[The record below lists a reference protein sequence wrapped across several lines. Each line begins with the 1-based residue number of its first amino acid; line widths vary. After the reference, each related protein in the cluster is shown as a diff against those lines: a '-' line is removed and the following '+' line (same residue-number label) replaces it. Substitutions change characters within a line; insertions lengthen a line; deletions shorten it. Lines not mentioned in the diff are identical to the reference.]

1 MSLSELWSLYG
12 QNYIDALLATWG
24 MTLESFAIAMVLA
37 VAVTVMR
44 VSPLKP
50 LRVFGDLYVQ
60 VFRNIPGIALLI
72 IVVYALPPLKVV
84 LPYRTCVIVAT
95 VLLGSAF
102 GSENFMSGI
111 NTVGVGQVEA
121 ARSLRILAKIV
132 IPQALR
138 SSVLPMTNLFIAVM
152 LTTALGS
159 QVPLKPQEL
168 TGVVSY
174 INTRS
179 LGGVAAFFISALGYL
194 GTAFVVSH
202 IGNYIDKK
210 VRILR

>member
-1 MSLSELWSLYG
+1 
-12 QNYIDALLATWG
+12 
-24 MTLESFAIAMVLA
+24 
-37 VAVTVMR
+37 
-44 VSPLKP
+44 
-50 LRVFGDLYVQ
+50 
-60 VFRNIPGIALLI
+60 
-72 IVVYALPPLKVV
+72 
-84 LPYRTCVIVAT
+84 
-95 VLLGSAF
+95 
-102 GSENFMSGI
+102 MSGI

-121 ARSLRILAKIV
+121 ARSLGMSFSRILAKIV

-179 LGGVAAFFISALGYL
+179 LGGVAAFFISRSATWHGLCGEPHWQLY
-194 GTAFVVSH
+194 
-202 IGNYIDKK
+202 
-210 VRILR
+210 R